1 MGFLCSDAIRANVE
15 SRSAWLSAFYYVVR
29 VEFAYLDHLEEKC
42 GHFDVVFGD
51 VGSNDRR

>member
-15 SRSAWLSAFYYVVR
+15 SRSAWLSAFYYVVK

-51 VGSNDRR
+51 VGRNDGR